1 MPDIDAYRRLER
13 KLRCDQASILTDAEI
28 RILSAEVGQVLGP
41 GFATVV
47 GPWSHRLEDI
57 MRWSSLKTRCEQA
70 RAERG
75 VSLKDVAKALRL
87 PKYRL
92 EAVESG
98 RLNELL
104 SDVAR
109 RCFQFLGIE
118 AWVRRWSR
126 TNRELARRV
135 GIVPDA
141 TPRKAP
147 RAKSLK

>member
-1 MPDIDAYRRLER
+1 MPDAETYRRLER
-13 KLRCDQASILTDAEI
+13 KLRRGQASILTDADV
-28 RILSAEVGQVLGP
+28 RILSAEVGRALGP

-47 GPWSHRLEDI
+47 GPWSHRLEDVL
-57 MRWSSLKTRCEQA
+57 RWSSLKARCEQA
-70 RAERG
+70 RADRG
-75 VSLKDVAKALRL
+75 VSLKDVAKVLRL

-104 SDVAR
+104 PEVAR
-109 RCFQFLGIE
+109 RYFQFLDIE

-126 TNRELARRV
+126 ANRELARRA

-141 TPRKAP
+141 TPRKPP
-147 RAKSLK
+147 RAG